1 MDLSNFLTLT
11 ADNKKLPS
19 PLQSEDIWRHFELCI
34 GKLNLFLVL
43 STSNCH
49 HVNPPVSAV
58 VKCKMVDLDYYG
70 LKMFMAL
77 LRTLFPRNLFPHP
90 SCWSLLR
97 LQWYFAWCP
106 LVTVNVDSNHP
117 TLSQIPTC
125 LWNGNY
131 QILPGIPIRS
141 IDSPLTK
148 VGDLRNLWSYVFC
161 KVVQMTTVADHLDNA
176 GFNTI
181 AERSLLELM
190 YIINQ
195 EKTSLQMDITA
206 AMLSLSLYRIILP
219 YLCFLVIVFKCVL
232 FVTTALQSSPVWCY
246 ICEAS

>member
-1 MDLSNFLTLT
+1 
-11 ADNKKLPS
+11 
-19 PLQSEDIWRHFELCI
+19 
-34 GKLNLFLVL
+34 
-43 STSNCH
+43 
-49 HVNPPVSAV
+49 
-58 VKCKMVDLDYYG
+58 
-70 LKMFMAL
+70 MFMAL
-77 LRTLFPRNLFPHP
+77 LRTLFPLILFQHP
-90 SCWSLLR
+90 SCWSLLC

-106 LVTVNVDSNHP
+106 LVTVNVDSKHP

-161 KVVQMTTVADHLDNA
+161 KGVQMTTVADHLDNA

-195 EKTSLQMDITA
+195 EKTSLQMDVTA
-206 AMLSLSLYRIILP
+206 AMLSLSIYRIILP
-219 YLCFLVIVFKCVL
+219 YHCFLVFVFKCVL
-232 FVTTALQSSPVWCY
+232 FVTTALHCSLVLFDVIFVKRPRMLPVQFVTLYKTCKPKPNLNHCNWAKSFIRLIFFCMKNQLPRL
-246 ICEAS
+246 

>member
-1 MDLSNFLTLT
+1 MYWQIEFV
-11 ADNKKLPS
+11 
-19 PLQSEDIWRHFELCI
+19 F
-34 GKLNLFLVL
+34 VL
-43 STSNCH
+43 ST
-49 HVNPPVSAV
+49 SAV

-70 LKMFMAL
+70 LKVKMFMAL
-77 LRTLFPRNLFPHP
+77 LRTLFPRNLFQHP
-90 SCWSLLR
+90 SCWSLLC

-117 TLSQIPTC
+117 ALSQIPTC

-141 IDSPLTK
+141 IDAPLTK

-161 KVVQMTTVADHLDNA
+161 KGVQMTTVHVADHLDNA

-181 AERSLLELM
+181 AESFLLELM

-219 YLCFLVIVFKCVL
+219 YLCFLVIVFKCIL
-232 FVTTALQSSPVWCY
+232 FVTNALQSSPVWCY